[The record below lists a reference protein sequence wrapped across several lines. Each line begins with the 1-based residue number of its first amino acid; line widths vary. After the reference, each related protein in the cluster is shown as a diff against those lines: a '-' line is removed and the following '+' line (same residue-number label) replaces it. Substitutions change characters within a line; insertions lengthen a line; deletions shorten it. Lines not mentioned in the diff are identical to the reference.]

1 MAEKT
6 LAEIKAELEATK
18 DLSKHAEI
26 FNKLAEKRLE
36 LLIKTGELTEAQR
49 IAGRVVLMQRQEELG
64 YLGTEKER
72 LEEIKNLTDSKYASQ
87 VASQLLREN
96 DVAYRAAEIRDLEK
110 QLVLSKGR
118 ATADREGLAKRLRDL
133 KEQQGAQ
140 RLLDKATPDIF
151 KKMVAAPKAT
161 MYGFVLATAGSLIT
175 KMIALAKSLHDT
187 EAAFMKA
194 TGASK
199 DFAGSIT
206 NVFEETR
213 KYGATAQDVTEAI
226 TALRAGFT
234 DFTFASKQQRESLT
248 DTGVVL
254 GRMGISHQDFAK
266 GIQIST
272 KALGM
277 SGEAAGK
284 EMLNMQKFAEN
295 LGVSHVD
302 LANQFAGAGNMMAK
316 MGDRGVEAFK
326 DLAIASKFSGMEMQ
340 KILTLTD
347 KFDTFEGAAT
357 MAGKLNAAMGGNFV
371 NAMEM
376 MMATEPA
383 ERFGMIR
390 DSLANAGLEF
400 DNMSYYQKKF
410 FAESMGLSDVSELA
424 LIMSGNIGLVE
435 ESVNKSSQSY
445 EDAAK
450 RAQTMASFQEK
461 LNMVFMQLIPVMTEV
476 MEGVSEF
483 ILWVANSPEA
493 IGALKGIVKVLG
505 LAFGVLAVKL
515 LFAAGAFL
523 VATAPIWLIPAAIA
537 AAIAALGALGGWLF
551 TKKMSP
557 FTFLGGLGEIQKTFE
572 GIGGAMDALPTEK
585 GLELTTSMKDA
596 PATMALM
603 KGPGIPPTEKGPEL
617 TTSMKGHPTT
627 TALMKGAATSNIV
640 AKVAPPASARREAPD
655 RAREKIMPE
664 PRITEKILQPV
675 SIELKGDK
683 LANFVVEVIGQN
695 VSTRIKPYA

>member
-1 MAEKT
+1 LAEKT
-6 LAEIKAELEATK
+6 LADIKAELDATI
-18 DLSKHAEI
+18 DLNKQAEI
-26 FNKLAEKRLE
+26 FNKLTEKRLE
-36 LLIKTGELTEAQR
+36 LLIETFDLTERQRGAAQM
-49 IAGRVVLMQRQEELG
+49 VLIRRQEELG

-383 ERFGMIR
+383 ERFGMIK
-390 DSLANAGLEF
+390 DSLASAGLEF
-400 DNMSYYQKKF
+400 DTMSYYQKKF

-461 LNMVFMQLIPVMTEV
+461 LNMVFMQLIPVMTWV
-476 MEGVSEF
+476 IDGVSEF
-483 ILWVANSPEA
+483 VLLVANSPGA
-493 IGALKGIVKVLG
+493 IGALKGILVALT
-505 LAFGVLAVKL
+505 LAAGALAVKL

-523 VATAPIWLIPAAIA
+523 VATFPVWGTVAAVLA
-537 AAIAALGALGGWLF
+537 LIAALGALGGWLF

-596 PATMALM
+596 STA
-603 KGPGIPPTEKGPEL
+603 
-617 TTSMKGHPTT
+617 SMKN
-627 TALMKGAATSNIV
+627 AATSNVV
-640 AKVAPPASARREAPD
+640 AKVGAKATPGLDKAPTKTFENREP
-655 RAREKIMPE
+655 
-664 PRITEKILQPV
+664 TEKILQPV

>member
-1 MAEKT
+1 
-6 LAEIKAELEATK
+6 
-18 DLSKHAEI
+18 
-26 FNKLAEKRLE
+26 
-36 LLIKTGELTEAQR
+36 
-49 IAGRVVLMQRQEELG
+49 
-64 YLGTEKER
+64 
-72 LEEIKNLTDSKYASQ
+72 
-87 VASQLLREN
+87 
-96 DVAYRAAEIRDLEK
+96 
-110 QLVLSKGR
+110 
-118 ATADREGLAKRLRDL
+118 
-133 KEQQGAQ
+133 
-140 RLLDKATPDIF
+140 
-151 KKMVAAPKAT
+151 
-161 MYGFVLATAGSLIT
+161 
-175 KMIALAKSLHDT
+175 
-187 EAAFMKA
+187 
-194 TGASK
+194 
-199 DFAGSIT
+199 
-206 NVFEETR
+206 
-213 KYGATAQDVTEAI
+213 
-226 TALRAGFT
+226 
-234 DFTFASKQQRESLT
+234 
-248 DTGVVL
+248 
-254 GRMGISHQDFAK
+254 
-266 GIQIST
+266 
-272 KALGM
+272 
-277 SGEAAGK
+277 
-284 EMLNMQKFAEN
+284 
-295 LGVSHVD
+295 
-302 LANQFAGAGNMMAK
+302 
-316 MGDRGVEAFK
+316 
-326 DLAIASKFSGMEMQ
+326 
-340 KILTLTD
+340 
-347 KFDTFEGAAT
+347 
-357 MAGKLNAAMGGNFV
+357 
-371 NAMEM
+371 
-376 MMATEPA
+376 MATNPA
-383 ERFGMIR
+383 ERFEMIR
-390 DSLANAGLEF
+390 DSLSSAGLEF
-400 DNMSYYQKKF
+400 DNMSYYQTKF

-445 EDAAK
+445 VDAAK

-461 LNMVFMQLIPVMTEV
+461 LNMVFMQLIPVMTWV
-476 MEGVSEF
+476 IDGVSEF
-483 ILWVANSPEA
+483 VLLVANSPGA
-493 IGALKGIVKVLG
+493 IGALKGILVALG